1 MTRSDRVRTDSN
13 ERVSVAEGDFFRTGN
28 ALRLRHRYGKLGPVL
43 AGQTWSTFM
52 DEAVM
57 PDLVNSESPTGA
69 LLTRRG
75 LLR

>member
-1 MTRSDRVRTDSN
+1 M
-13 ERVSVAEGDFFRTGN
+13 
-28 ALRLRHRYGKLGPVL
+28 RHRYGKLEPVL

-57 PDLVNSESPTGA
+57 PDLVNSESPSGA